1 MIIARIKQAT
11 AKGYI
16 EMEVGGG
23 CLMQHT
29 QTAKHEE
36 AEYRKAAR
44 SARQSQQAVRKY
56 TESR

>member
-1 MIIARIKQAT
+1 MKIARIKQAT
-11 AKGYI
+11 SKGYI
-16 EMEVGGG
+16 EMEVGW
-23 CLMQHT
+23 CLTQHT

-44 SARQSQQAVRKY
+44 SVRQSQQAVRKY

>member
-11 AKGYI
+11 SKGYI
-16 EMEVGGG
+16 EMEVGG
-23 CLMQHT
+23 CLTQHT

-36 AEYRKAAR
+36 AEYRKAVR
-44 SARQSQQAVRKY
+44 SVRQSQQAVHKY

>member
-1 MIIARIKQAT
+1 MKIARIKQAT

-23 CLMQHT
+23 RLMHLIPTVKQ
-29 QTAKHEE
+29 EG

-44 SARQSQQAVRKY
+44 FALQSQQTAWRY

>member
-1 MIIARIKQAT
+1 MKIAMIKQAT
-11 AKGYI
+11 SKGYI
-16 EMEVGGG
+16 EMEVGGR
-23 CLMQHT
+23 LTQHT